1 MNTEKDLNYALLN
14 TYYEL
19 YFVIHSRSNI
29 FVIHLTTM
37 AKIQNKEVLQSYI
50 LTTAKYDFNVYEK
63 RILYRIIEIN
73 QYLLEGK
80 KLDNRYI
87 IDKSSIDTI
96 KYTMP
101 ISAFLNPKED
111 KEDKNHSR
119 IKVAFENL
127 QKKIISYDDKENKIW
142 HSAGIIF
149 NVKMDYDR
157 ADKITFQQADFIYQA
172 FMDFSKGFR
181 KYELKIAMQFESVYS
196 MRFYELFSTQK
207 TPINYSIET
216 LKEMFK
222 MSEKYKLTSGFIR
235 DVIDKAKKELDKCS
249 PYTFHYEKIKTGRKI
264 TGIRFIP
271 IYQPQFEDPE
281 LKKKQQNKQISKRWF
296 IPKNTEDFLKHNF
309 SFTDNEL
316 KNNLNLFEALYNNLS
331 EDELLD
337 FLVELREPSSYAD
350 NQKAFI
356 IGALKKKIE
365 QIVEQKY
372 LKK

>member
-1 MNTEKDLNYALLN
+1 MFNLYAISLN
-14 TYYEL
+14 
-19 YFVIHSRSNI
+19 
-29 FVIHLTTM
+29 
-37 AKIQNKEVLQSYI
+37 
-50 LTTAKYDFNVYEK
+50 
-63 RILYRIIEIN
+63 
-73 QYLLEGK
+73 
-80 KLDNRYI
+80 
-87 IDKSSIDTI
+87 
-96 KYTMP
+96 
-101 ISAFLNPKED
+101 
-111 KEDKNHSR
+111 
-119 IKVAFENL
+119 KVVNL

-249 PYTFHYEKIKTGRKI
+249 PYTFHYEPIKTGRKI

-271 IYQPQFEDPE
+271 VYQPQFEDE
-281 LKKKQQNKQISKRWF
+281 EIKKQRLNKKMSNRWF
-296 IPKNTEDFLKHNF
+296 IPKNVEEYLKFNF
-309 SFTDNEL
+309 EFSDKEL
-316 KNNLNLFEALYNNLS
+316 NNNLNLFESLYNNL
-331 EDELLD
+331 DEEKLLD
-337 FLVELREPSSYAD
+337 FLAEIREPSSYAD
-350 NQKAFI
+350 NRKAFV
-356 IGALKKKIE
+356 IGALKKKGE
-365 QIVEQKY
+365 QLFSEKY
-372 LKK
+372 L